1 MGYIQIEMF
10 RHTITFLFIFMV
22 LNHDFIAA
30 RSIDLPQVAQNVEQS
45 EPQSPLN
52 EEEEW
57 LESDSD
63 DDGEHLEGRLQ

>member
-1 MGYIQIEMF
+1 
-10 RHTITFLFIFMV
+10 MV